1 MALRNFLDHIKW
13 ANKKFKIPGASFIM
27 RFGDH
32 NYTGATITHLHAH
45 IVSGHKQKRIRK
57 LFDQVLVLNKQNA
70 PRPR

>member
-1 MALRNFLDHIKW
+1 MSGIEELLDHIKW

-45 IVSGHKQKRIRK
+45 IVSGHKQKKNSEAIRSSIGFK
-57 LFDQVLVLNKQNA
+57 
-70 PRPR
+70 

>member
-1 MALRNFLDHIKW
+1 
-13 ANKKFKIPGASFIM
+13 M